1 MSLELI
7 IGSIIA
13 AIIAFSLIAKLL
25 PKPKPKETHFKC
37 SRCGVVARHTE
48 RTIEAWRNNKTKF
61 FCQSCHSKWLQS
73 HPPQERDRFHSNHR
87 SESGCLGVVAL
98 FALIPVIGFYLI

>member
-1 MSLELI
+1 MSSELI
-7 IGSIIA
+7 IGSIVV
-13 AIIAFSLIAKLL
+13 AIIAFSFIAKLL
-25 PKPKPKETHFKC
+25 PKSKPKETHFKC
-37 SRCGVVARHTE
+37 SRCGIVAQHTE

-73 HPPQERDRFHSNHR
+73 RPPQERDRVYSNHR
-87 SESGCLGVVAL
+87 SGSGCLGVVVL

>member
-1 MSLELI
+1 MSSELI
-7 IGSIIA
+7 IGSIVA
-13 AIIAFSLIAKLL
+13 AIIAFSFIAKLL

-37 SRCGVVARHTE
+37 SRCGVVARHTV

-73 HPPQERDRFHSNHR
+73 RPHQERDRFHSNHR
-87 SESGCLGVVAL
+87 SGSGCLGIVAL